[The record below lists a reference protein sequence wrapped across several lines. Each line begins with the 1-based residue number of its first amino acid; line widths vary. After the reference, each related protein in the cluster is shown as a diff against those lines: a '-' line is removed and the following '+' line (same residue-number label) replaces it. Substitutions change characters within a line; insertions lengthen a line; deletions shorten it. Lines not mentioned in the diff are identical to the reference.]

1 MPGFSMRV
9 VIKKPETPLV
19 AIGEAGC
26 IATMPAH
33 FAEYE
38 LDHLLAGITQDN
50 LHAEIGFGLAVGAE
64 AF

>member
-1 MPGFSMRV
+1 MPGFHMRV

-19 AIGEAGC
+19 ANGEAGC

-38 LDHLLAGITQDN
+38 LNHLLAGITQDN
-50 LHAEIGFGLAVGAE
+50 LHAELGFGLAVGAE